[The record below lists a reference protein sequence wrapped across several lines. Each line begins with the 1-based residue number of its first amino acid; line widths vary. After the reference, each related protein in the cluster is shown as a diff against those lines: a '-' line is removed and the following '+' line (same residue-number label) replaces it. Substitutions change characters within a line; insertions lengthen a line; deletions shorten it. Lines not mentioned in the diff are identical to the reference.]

1 MMNLPVLTPG
11 VSDTEQTKRLIS
23 NVFSYIVS
31 LLVGI
36 FIIAIISLLVI
47 RNNVNTI
54 SDKHDEFLLKKALD
68 IHQENIR
75 SHLKDNAEWGD
86 AYKNLHEKINL
97 NWAWDKQNLGKSLY
111 DNFGYEG
118 VFVLSPEGI
127 TRYSVLDGNLR
138 LQDLDSWLGKSTREN
153 LLNEVSNNNGMPV
166 SSLTLIDSVPAI
178 VSAAWI
184 TADNDS
190 SVITRPGKFSIMVFI
205 EKLTAEKLLAIGDDS
220 GIKNVRV
227 LPDAMRSQAENFVDF
242 PLNINKGVVRI
253 AWESENPGQAL
264 IIYFLPLLILSVVL
278 MACMTIVLM
287 RHIMHKARIND
298 EHTFLLDQ
306 ARLKL
311 ITSEK
316 RFRDVSETTSD
327 WLWETDL
334 SLKIIWLS
342 ERFSTVT
349 GFDNSEWTGRYL
361 HELFPSRKAS
371 FLECISQRETSGQFA
386 FKNCPYINSQQSTSY
401 CTLLAKFVVQ
411 PDGTVVIRGAATD
424 VTIEVEATKRVQFLS
439 RHDELTGL
447 PNRYQI
453 KEFLAGEL
461 NKDEAGHYPFSM
473 ICLDLDKFKPVND
486 VFGHSTGDAL
496 LGEVS
501 SRLKGCIRSG
511 DFVARQGGD
520 EFMILLANTSQIS
533 QIDDVCQRIVN
544 ELNRPFSVNGNDV
557 TIGVSMGI
565 ALAPKDSNSANDLL
579 RFADIALY
587 QAKQSGRNK
596 WVYYQQDMSEKL
608 TERRKMESELRA
620 AIKEDQLYLV
630 YQPRFNLKNSKVDAV
645 EALVRWQHPERGN
658 LMPDQF
664 IPLAEE
670 TGLIIN
676 LSNWV
681 LHKACT
687 DALEK
692 LPGLSVSV
700 NISPVEFQASDLA
713 ERVKAILQ
721 ATGLAPARLEIE
733 VTENVTLSEPEKTS
747 QIMKALKQMGV
758 RILID
763 DFGTGYASLSYLRKF
778 QFDGLKLD
786 KSFIFS
792 MGDSQQN
799 LSVVEKII
807 DLGKAYSMEVT
818 AEGVETAEQ
827 LNFLKNNKCDEVQGY
842 FIGKPVAISELSLSL
857 AD

>member
-1 MMNLPVLTPG
+1 MNISILTPG
-11 VSDTEQTKRLIS
+11 SSDTEQTKRLIR

-36 FIIAIISLLVI
+36 FIIAIISLLAI
-47 RNNVNTI
+47 RDNVNEI
-54 SDKHDEFLLKKALD
+54 SDKHDEFLLIKALE
-68 IHQENIR
+68 IRQENIR
-75 SHLKDNAEWGD
+75 NTLKDNAEWGD
-86 AYKNLHEKINL
+86 AYKNLHKKINL
-97 NWAWDKQNLGKSLY
+97 NWAWDNQNLGRSLY

-118 VFVLSPEGI
+118 VFVLSPEGM

-138 LQDLDSWLGKSTREN
+138 LEDLESWLGKSTKEK
-153 LLNEVSNNNGMPV
+153 LLKEVNNNNGMPV
-166 SSLTLIDSVPAI
+166 STLTLIDSVPAI

-184 TADNDS
+184 TTGNDS
-190 SVITRPGKFSIMVFI
+190 SVITLPGKPSHMVFI
-205 EKLTAEKLLAIGDDS
+205 EKLTAEKLLAIGHGFD
-220 GIKNVRV
+220 IKNVHALV
-227 LPDAMRSQAENFVDF
+227 GEATSQEPNSVGF
-242 PLNINKGVVRI
+242 PLKIKNGAVRI
-253 AWESENPGQAL
+253 SWQSKSPGQAL
-264 IIYFLPLLILSVVL
+264 IIYSLPLIILSVIL
-278 MACMTIVLM
+278 TIFMIVILM
-287 RHIMHKARIND
+287 RHMMQKARIND

-342 ERFSTVT
+342 DRFSTVT

-371 FLECISQRETSGQFA
+371 FVECISQRETSGHFA

-411 PDGTVVIRGAATD
+411 PDGTVVIRGAAND

-453 KEFLAGEL
+453 KEFLAGGL
-461 NKDEAGHYPFSM
+461 NKEEAGHYSSTM
-473 ICLDLDKFKPVND
+473 ICLDLDKFKLVND
-486 VFGHSTGDAL
+486 IFGHSTGDAL

-501 SRLKGCIRSG
+501 SRLKSCIRSG

-520 EFMILLANTSQIS
+520 EFMILLATTSQIS
-533 QIDDVCQRIVN
+533 EIDDVCQRIVN

-565 ALAPKDSNSANDLL
+565 ALAPKDSISANDLL

-608 TERRKMESELRA
+608 NERRKMESELKT

-687 DALEK
+687 DALVK

-713 ERVKAILQ
+713 ERVKVILQ
-721 ATGLAPARLEIE
+721 TTGLAPARLEIE

-747 QIMKALKQMGV
+747 QIMRALKQMGV

-786 KSFIFS
+786 KSFIYS

-842 FIGKPVAISELSLSL
+842 FIGKPVDISELSLSL
-857 AD
+857 AN